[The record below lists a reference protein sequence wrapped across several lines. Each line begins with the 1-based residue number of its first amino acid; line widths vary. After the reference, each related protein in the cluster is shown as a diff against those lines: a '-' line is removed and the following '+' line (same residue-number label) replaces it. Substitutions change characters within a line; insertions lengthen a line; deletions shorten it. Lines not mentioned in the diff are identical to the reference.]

1 MYAMYNTYKEATMFR
16 MTATD
21 VRKSFSETLNKVS
34 YGKDRVMIH
43 RNEKDLA
50 VIVPLEDVELLEMI
64 EDKVDLMLVE
74 EAMKDSG
81 PDDLMDWET
90 FKKELDNE

>member
-1 MYAMYNTYKEATMFR
+1 MIR
-16 MTATD
+16 MAATD
-21 VRKSFSETLNKVS
+21 VRKAFSETLNKVS
-34 YGKDRVMIH
+34 YGKDRIVIH

-74 EAMKDSG
+74 EAMR
-81 PDDLMDWET
+81 DDDPNEAVDLDT
-90 FKKELDNE
+90 FLAEFDPE

>member
-1 MYAMYNTYKEATMFR
+1 MFR

-21 VRKSFSETLNKVS
+21 VRKNFSETLNKVS

-74 EAMKDSG
+74 EAMKDFD
-81 PDDLMDWET
+81 PEKTIPIET
-90 FKKELDNE
+90 FLAEFEKE